1 MPLLFQ
7 FLLLFVCCV
16 VFNGT
21 ITATVP
27 DIANQTPRFVQTDN
41 KILFSIIEPSDY
53 MVVTHNELVVKGYQR
68 YRGLV
73 AINGRKT
80 RPRVDGRFHQA
91 IHLSL
96 GPNIIYVATRLP
108 NQPSA
113 SVLVRRIYRI
123 PNMSTPQFITELAG
137 VSMGPSRSSRP
148 ITRIDVAS
156 VLAVIDPSDPSHMG
170 VRVWSDVSSM
180 DLKMVN
186 YVVAKG
192 WMGGLDD
199 RFEPHSPISQLELL
213 VMAKRINPK
222 LSVPQGSK
230 STWPFAYEKLAL
242 KMGFSSATTS
252 FQPNGSVSLPML
264 HRWIHALSPKLSA
277 IQIPPDTVFLDRA
290 KLAATLAVLVS
301 DDAPST
307 VSSTPVRPAT
317 PPTPILVSSGT
328 STQSIEIRLDGHWLK
343 ETVVKLAASGALS
356 GWIVGD
362 TSLMIDRSFLKSYVL
377 RGELL
382 TLLGSVSRSPIDQMA
397 TTIYRSSDLNP
408 NTMNRRL
415 TKVEALIALTRWA
428 GVPCSPTQNRLIQ
441 GLPTQHWGAAA
452 VTCAID
458 AGWISNQTIIYPRT
472 LITRAELL
480 SILVKFPVM
489 HQRIRP

>member
-1 MPLLFQ
+1 MVPLFRLFLP
-7 FLLLFVCCV
+7 FLWCLAIH
-16 VFNGT
+16 GI

-27 DIANQTPRFVQTDN
+27 DMANQTPRFVLTNN
-41 KILFSIIEPSDY
+41 KILFSIIEPADY

-80 RPRVDGRFHQA
+80 KPRVDGRFHHSINLA
-91 IHLSL
+91 L
-96 GPNIIYVATRLP
+96 GPNMIYIATRLP

-113 SVLVRRIYRI
+113 SVLARRIYRI
-123 PNMSTPQFITELAG
+123 PNLSTPQFITELAG

-148 ITRIDVAS
+148 ITRLDVAS
-156 VLAVIDPSDPSHMG
+156 VLAVIEPSDPTHLFE
-170 VRVWSDVSSM
+170 RAWSDVSSM
-180 DLKMVN
+180 DIKVVN
-186 YVVAKG
+186 HVVGKG
-192 WMGGLDD
+192 WMGGFSD
-199 RFEPHSPISQLELL
+199 RFEPHSPITQLELL
-213 VMAKRINPK
+213 VMARRINPN
-222 LSVPQGSK
+222 LSIPQSPK
-230 STWPFAYEKLAL
+230 ATWPFAYEKLAL

-252 FQPNGSVSLPML
+252 FQPNGPVSLPML
-264 HRWIHALSPKLSA
+264 HRWIQALSPKLSA

-290 KLAATLAVLVS
+290 KLAATLAALVP
-301 DDAPST
+301 DDAP
-307 VSSTPVRPAT
+307 VTPLPGRPAT
-317 PPTPILVSSGT
+317 PPIPVVVSSGT

-343 ETVVKLAASGALS
+343 ETVAKLAASGALS
-356 GWIVGD
+356 GWIDGD
-362 TSLMIDRSFLKSYVL
+362 TSLMIDRSFLKSYVV

-382 TLLGSVSRSPIDQMA
+382 ALLANVSRSPIDQMA

-428 GVPCSPTQNRLIQ
+428 GIPCSPTQNRQIQ
-441 GLPTQHWGAAA
+441 GLPTQHWGGSA

-458 AGWISNQTIIYPRT
+458 AGWISDQTIIYPRT

-480 SILVKFPVM
+480 SILVKFPAM
-489 HQRIRP
+489 HQRP